1 MYLQY
6 WELNRYPFENVP
18 DPNFMF
24 YSTEHKEALVRMTY
38 VIKRMKGAA
47 LITGEVGSGKT
58 TLSRVLIQNLPEKE
72 FDIGLITNPSLKP
85 IDFLKEALLELG
97 LETNSDSKTQILN
110 IFNQKLM
117 ENMGQGK
124 NTILIVDEAQI
135 IPLETFE
142 EIRLLLNFQ
151 LNDRFLLTV
160 LLVGQPELADTIRK
174 LKQLDQRI
182 AIRYH
187 INPLNAEET
196 REYINFRLE
205 KAGKREPIFN
215 PEAIESIFHY
225 SEGIPRKINN
235 ICDLSL
241 LLGFTLKAREIDKSI
256 VEKVV
261 EDSL

>member
-18 DPNFMF
+18 DPSFMF
-24 YSTEHKEALVRMTY
+24 YSREHKEALVRMTY
-38 VIKRMKGAA
+38 VIRRMKGAA

-58 TLSRVLIQNLPEKE
+58 TLSRVLIQNLPDNE
-72 FDIGLITNPSLKP
+72 FDIGLVTNPSLTP
-85 IDFLKEALLELG
+85 IDFLKEALNELG
-97 LETNSDSKTQILN
+97 LETESDSKTQILSV
-110 IFNQKLM
+110 FNQKLM
-117 ENMGQGK
+117 DNMQMGK
-124 NTILIVDEAQI
+124 NTILIIDEAQI

-160 LLVGQPELADTIRK
+160 LLVGQPELADMVRK

-187 INPLNAEET
+187 INPLNEEET
-196 REYINFRLE
+196 KEYINFRLE
-205 KAGKREPIFN
+205 RAGRKNPIFN
-215 PEAIESIFHY
+215 NGAIESIFHH

-235 ICDLSL
+235 ICDLAL
-241 LLGFTLKAREIDKSI
+241 LLGFSVKAREIDSSI
-256 VEKVV
+256 IEKVV